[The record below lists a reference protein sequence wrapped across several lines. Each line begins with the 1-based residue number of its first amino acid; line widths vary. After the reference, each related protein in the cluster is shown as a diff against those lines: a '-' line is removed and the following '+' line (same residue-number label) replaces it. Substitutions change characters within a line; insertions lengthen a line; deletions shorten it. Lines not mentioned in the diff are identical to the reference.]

1 MTLSRRVFVTAA
13 TALAVTGIPSV
24 AAAAEASRY
33 RIPVSPDDTEAD
45 LVRKASQVRPTAR
58 QIAWQALEQTAFLH
72 FGVNTFT
79 GLEWGTG
86 DEDSGRVSPPAPTSA
101 SGPAPYATAV

>member
-1 MTLSRRVFVTAA
+1 MTVSRRLFVTAA
-13 TALAVTGIPSV
+13 TALAVTGIPTM
-24 AAAAEASRY
+24 AAAASDDRSY

-45 LVRKASQVRPTAR
+45 LVRKASDVRPTAR
-58 QIAWQALEQTAFLH
+58 QVAWQSLERTAFLH

-86 DEDSGRVSPPAPTSA
+86 DEDPDVFQPTGLDTDQWA
-101 SGPAPYATAV
+101 AAL

>member
-1 MTLSRRVFVTAA
+1 MALSRRLFVTTAVASVSTLAA
-13 TALAVTGIPSV
+13 PGLPAF
-24 AAAAEASRY
+24 AASAAGDRS
-33 RIPVSPDDTEAD
+33 RIPVSPDDTPEE

-86 DEDSGRVSPPAPTSA
+86 DEDPNVFQPT
-101 SGPAPYATAV
+101 GL